1 MGLIDR
7 VIGGGGAV
15 QGIGAAAEGLSEV
28 FVPNATRAQELAA
41 DIHQA
46 TLQTAAAEFEH
57 AGTGWF
63 DRMINGLNRLPR
75 PMLALGT
82 LGLFGYAMTDPSG
95 FATRMVG
102 LQEVPEPL
110 WWLLG
115 AIVSFYFGARELH
128 YARSP
133 GGRDA
138 GGSGGLRAR
147 LGGMFRR
154 RAPAEAPA
162 ATATA
167 PRPEIQAATI
177 AEDVASGPENPALRE
192 WRSAS

>member
-7 VIGGGGAV
+7 ALGGGQTV
-15 QGIGAAAEGLSEV
+15 STIGDAAEGLSEV
-28 FVPNATRAQELAA
+28 FVPNATRAMELAA
-41 DIHQA
+41 EIHQA
-46 TLQTAAAEFEH
+46 TLETASAEFEY

-82 LGLFGYAMTDPSG
+82 LGLFIYAMAEPVG
-95 FATRMVG
+95 FSERMVG

-128 YARSP
+128 YSRDERPRQEGAARPSL
-133 GGRDA
+133 RD
-138 GGSGGLRAR
+138 R
-147 LGGMFRR
+147 LGNVFQRR
-154 RAPAEAPA
+154 RSQPDPGQPAPQAP
-162 ATATA
+162 
-167 PRPEIQAATI
+167 
-177 AEDVASGPENPALRE
+177 DNPALSE
-192 WRSAS
+192 WRDAD

>member
-7 VIGGGGAV
+7 ALGGSGSVEALGD
-15 QGIGAAAEGLSEV
+15 AAEGLSEV
-28 FVPNATRAQELAA
+28 FVPNATRAMELAA

-46 TLQTAAAEFEH
+46 TLETAAAEFQYS
-57 AGTGWF
+57 GSGWF
-63 DRMINGLNRLPR
+63 DRLINGLNRLPR

-82 LGLFGYAMTDPSG
+82 LGLFVYAMADPVAFSD
-95 FATRMVG
+95 RMVG

-128 YARSP
+128 YNRAPRPGQGGAARP
-133 GGRDA
+133 RLRD
-138 GGSGGLRAR
+138 R

-154 RAPAEAPA
+154 RNREEPAVSP
-162 ATATA
+162 
-167 PRPEIQAATI
+167 
-177 AEDVASGPENPALRE
+177 DNPALSD
-192 WRSAS
+192 WRSDE

>member
-7 VIGGGGAV
+7 ALDGLGGGATV
-15 QGIGAAAEGLSEV
+15 QGIGEAAEGLSEV
-28 FVPNATRAQELAA
+28 FVPNATRAMELASE
-41 DIHQA
+41 IHQA
-46 TLQTAAAEFEH
+46 TLQTASAEFEY

-82 LGLFGYAMTDPSG
+82 LGLFIYAMAEPVG
-95 FATRMVG
+95 FAARMVG

-128 YARSP
+128 YSRAPEATQTGPQR
-133 GGRDA
+133 RN
-138 GGSGGLRAR
+138 LRER
-147 LGGMFRR
+147 LGGVFRR
-154 RAPAEAPA
+154 QR
-162 ATATA
+162 
-167 PRPEIQAATI
+167 
-177 AEDVASGPENPALRE
+177 DVAPTPDPSIANPALSD
-192 WRSAS
+192 WRGD

>member
-7 VIGGGGAV
+7 ALGGGQTVGS
-15 QGIGAAAEGLSEV
+15 IGEAAEGLSEV
-28 FVPNATRAQELAA
+28 FVPNATRAMELAA
-41 DIHQA
+41 EIHQA
-46 TLQTAAAEFEH
+46 TLETASAEFEH

-82 LGLFGYAMTDPSG
+82 LGLFIYAMAEPVG
-95 FATRMVG
+95 FSDRMVG

-128 YARSP
+128 YTREQDPRP
-133 GGRDA
+133 GGTRRRSLRD
-138 GGSGGLRAR
+138 R
-147 LGGMFRR
+147 LGNVFQRR
-154 RAPAEAPA
+154 RREEEPAP
-162 ATATA
+162 
-167 PRPEIQAATI
+167 QAA
-177 AEDVASGPENPALRE
+177 DNPALSE
-192 WRSAS
+192 WRGSD